1 MREKKENLIP
11 KPPVVVVLGHI
22 DHGKTTLLDQ
32 IKKTNLAE
40 KEASG
45 ITQHL
50 GAYEAIAKTKEG
62 KQGKITFLD
71 TPGHEAFEKIRSQ
84 GVKAADLA
92 ILVVAA
98 DEGIKPQTKEAL
110 RIIEE
115 ARMPFLIALNKID
128 KPGSEPERVKQEL
141 ASLGILIEEWGG
153 KIPLVK
159 ISAKTGEGIGEL
171 LEMILLMAEMEE
183 LAADPAKPGSGVV
196 IETEYNLK
204 KGNGVLLLVQEG
216 TLHLGKF
223 VLFPQAYSS
232 LKIME
237 DFAGHPINEAS
248 FSSPVRIYGIKDMP
262 AVGSWFREVGSKTE
276 ALNFLAQEKTI
287 EIKKEKKEIAKESE
301 KIPVYLILKADAGG
315 SLEALENLVL
325 ALQKDYLELDFKIL
339 RKGLGDISEDDI
351 NLSSVKQGTIIL
363 GFKIKPEK
371 RMEELALKFK
381 TKIGVFD
388 VVYHALDWLKEE
400 ARSRIPEKIIATKI
414 GGARILKTFSKKGGN
429 QIIGGEILEGVIQ
442 EKSKFKISRRG
453 NIIGEGEIMELEQ
466 NKIKIKEAGS
476 GQFGVLAKSKIEIAP
491 KDILEIFKEEKEK
504 IR

>member
-1 MREKKENLIP
+1 M
-11 KPPVVVVLGHI
+11 LGHI

-40 KEASG
+40 KEISG

-50 GAYEAIAKTKEG
+50 GAYEASAKTKEG

-84 GVKAADLA
+84 GAKAADLA

-98 DEGIKPQTKEAL
+98 DEGIKLQTKEAL
-110 RIIEE
+110 RTIEE
-115 ARMPFLIALNKID
+115 AKIPFLIALNKID
-128 KPGSEPERVKQEL
+128 KSGSEPERVKQEL

-159 ISAKTGEGIGEL
+159 ISAKTGEGVEEL

-183 LAADPAKPGSGVV
+183 LAANPEKTGSGVV

-204 KGNGVLLLVQEG
+204 KGNGALLLIQEG

-223 VLFPQAYSS
+223 ILFPQTYSS
-232 LKIME
+232 IKIME

-248 FSSPVRIYGIKDMP
+248 FSSPVRIYGLKDLP
-262 AVGSWFREVGSKTE
+262 AVGSWFRETNSKAE
-276 ALNFLAQEKTI
+276 ALEFLAKEKTI
-287 EIKKEKKEIAKESE
+287 EIKKEAKEIAKESE

-315 SLEALENLVL
+315 SLEALENLVF
-325 ALQKDYLELDFKIL
+325 ALQKDYPELDFKIL
-339 RKGLGDISEDDI
+339 RKGLGGVSEDDI
-351 NLSSVKQGTIIL
+351 NLSSVKEGTIIL

-381 TKIGVFD
+381 TKIGFFD
-388 VVYHALDWLKEE
+388 VVYKAIDWLKEE
-400 ARSRIPEKIIATKI
+400 IVSRIPEKIVATKI
-414 GGARILKTFSKKGGN
+414 GGARILKTFSKKGDN

-442 EKSKFKISRRG
+442 EKSKFKILRRG
-453 NIIGEGEIMELEQ
+453 SIVGEGEIMELEQ

-504 IR
+504 NR

>member
-1 MREKKENLIP
+1 MQEKKEKLIP

-40 KEASG
+40 KEISG

-50 GAYEAIAKTKEG
+50 GAYEASAKTKEG

-84 GVKAADLA
+84 GAKAADLA
-92 ILVVAA
+92 ILVIAA

-110 RIIEE
+110 RTIEE
-115 ARMPFLIALNKID
+115 AKIPFLIALNKVD

-159 ISAKTGEGIGEL
+159 ISAKTGEGIAEL

-183 LAADPAKPGSGVV
+183 LTADPEKPGSGVV
-196 IETEYNLK
+196 IETESNFK
-204 KGNGVLLLVQEG
+204 RGNGALLLIQEG

-223 VLFPQAYSS
+223 VLFPQSYSPV
-232 LKIME
+232 KILE
-237 DFAGHPINEAS
+237 DFAGHPVNKAS
-248 FSSPVRIYGIKDMP
+248 FSSPVRIYGIKNLP
-262 AVGSWFREVGSKTE
+262 AVGSWFKEINSKTE
-276 ALNFLAQEKTI
+276 VLNFLEQEKTI
-287 EIKKEKKEIAKESE
+287 EIKKEKKEIPKESE
-301 KIPVYLILKADAGG
+301 KIAVYLILKADAGG

-325 ALQKDYLELDFKIL
+325 GLQKNYPELDFKIL
-339 RKGLGDISEDDI
+339 RKSLGDISEDDI
-351 NLSSVKQGTIIL
+351 NLSSVKEGTIIL

-371 RMEELALKFK
+371 RMEELASRFK

-388 VVYHALDWLKEE
+388 VVYQALDWLKEE
-400 ARSRIPEKIIATKI
+400 VKSRIPEKIIATKL
-414 GGARILKTFSKKGGN
+414 GNARILKTFGKKSGS
-429 QIIGGEILEGVIQ
+429 QIIGGEIIEGVIQ
-442 EKSKFKISRRG
+442 EKSKFKILRKS
-453 NIIGEGEIMELEQ
+453 NVIGEGEITELEQ
-466 NKIKIKEAGS
+466 NKIKTKEVGS

-504 IR
+504 RL